1 MKNELNKLNLEKHRL
16 HENFHNCSYKSI
28 VNEKEDCVIFM
39 RKKLL
44 FIGYRFGRKFIF
56 AFCKMVSLS
65 SLIFIILNKITFF
78 KIKFI
83 SLAYQM

>member
-39 RKKLL
+39 RKKV
-44 FIGYRFGRKFIF
+44 IVYRLPFGEKIYFCILQNGIVIIVDFHYIKQNYIF
-56 AFCKMVSLS
+56 
-65 SLIFIILNKITFF
+65 
-78 KIKFI
+78 
-83 SLAYQM
+83 